1 MFQLLGTENRT
12 NFGKNETTEI
22 NDIVILYVLEHKG
35 SDEPRMEQLIIGQ
48 LVCRR
53 TINLL
58 FILNDLCGQGQLRW
72 KIADGTGVA
81 LAPYYIIAL
90 TDSLC
95 WKKLAPFHQAH
106 IQYAWTHFT
115 SNMTVT

>member
-1 MFQLLGTENRT
+1 MVSLLPLSTAFRLLYSCGVSIQLTRFVEIDLHACCFMFQLLGTENRT

-58 FILNDLCGQGQLRW
+58 FILNDLCGQGQLR
-72 KIADGTGVA
+72 
-81 LAPYYIIAL
+81 
-90 TDSLC
+90 
-95 WKKLAPFHQAH
+95 
-106 IQYAWTHFT
+106 
-115 SNMTVT
+115 